1 MTIVAST
8 PGPGKFNIGEAK
20 IHSAV
25 LDSEKENQ

>member
-1 MTIVAST
+1 MTIVAWTS
-8 PGPGKFNIGEAK
+8 GPGKFNIGEAK